1 MFAILSQFKLLIAS
15 GLAIVSLSVVCWGL
29 YNAKEVAQARL
40 GIEVAQRAATEAA
53 LVSSAAFI
61 EDLNQRII
69 LAKKESVKYQEE
81 VSKIK
86 VDYSELQGKF
96 ESHMGREAS
105 ILRKPQ
111 VVNKLINKSFNQL
124 IDKVSCNSGD
134 LTKCIE

>member
-1 MFAILSQFKLLIAS
+1 MFGIVSQFKLAIAS
-15 GLAIVSLSVVCWGL
+15 GIALVSLSAVCWGL

-53 LVSSAAFI
+53 LVSSNAFI

-69 LAKKESVKYQEE
+69 LAKKESVQYQEE

-96 ESHMGREAS
+96 ESHKGREAA

-111 VVNKLINKSFNQL
+111 VVNKLINRSFNQL